1 MAKPE
6 NVYGLHAIRHILK
19 RSPER
24 VLALTVLRRRNDAPL
39 RGILEL
45 AHKFGVAVVM
55 AERKTLDRLT
65 DGSVHQGVVATV
77 RPARPLGEAD
87 LEAILDDPAAPP
99 FLLILDGIQDP
110 HNLGACLRTA
120 DACGVD
126 AVIVPKKGAVGL
138 TPAVRKVA
146 SGAAEAVPFITVTNL
161 ARTIETIKKHGV
173 TTVALTSDAGSS
185 IHSADLTGSIAV
197 VIGSE
202 GKGLGRLIV
211 ETCDIVVSLPMVG
224 SVESL
229 NVSVTAAVSLYEILR
244 QRGLQ

>member
-1 MAKPE
+1 MRNSRGRKQSLCRE
-6 NVYGLHAIRHILK
+6 IRLFL
-19 RSPER
+19 S
-24 VLALTVLRRRNDAPL
+24 AP
-39 RGILEL
+39 
-45 AHKFGVAVVM
+45 
-55 AERKTLDRLT
+55 RKM
-65 DGSVHQGVVATV
+65 SK
-77 RPARPLGEAD
+77 
-87 LEAILDDPAAPP
+87 
-99 FLLILDGIQDP
+99 
-110 HNLGACLRTA
+110 
-120 DACGVD
+120 DACGID
-126 AVIVPKKGAVGL
+126 AVIVRKKGAVGL

-146 SGAAEAVPFITVTNL
+146 SGAAESVPFITVTNL

-173 TTVALTSDAGSS
+173 TTVALNSDAGSS

-244 QRGLQ
+244 QRGVQ